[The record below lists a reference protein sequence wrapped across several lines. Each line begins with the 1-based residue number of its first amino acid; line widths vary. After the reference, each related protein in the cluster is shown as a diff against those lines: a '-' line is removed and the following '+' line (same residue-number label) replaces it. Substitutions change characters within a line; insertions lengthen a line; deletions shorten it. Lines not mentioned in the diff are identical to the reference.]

1 MALDSLE
8 RWSMKL
14 LETAIVAGSVL
25 FVLTAR
31 TAAEGQAV
39 LGQGNVSCSSWLEN
53 HTRDDARAAWI
64 LGYITGFNQYGSKPE
79 SDVSEGTTTE
89 KMMVWIDDYCKNH
102 PADNLYRASAAL
114 VDEFRQKP
122 GR

>member
-1 MALDSLE
+1 
-8 RWSMKL
+8 MKL
-14 LETAIVAGSVL
+14 LKTALVAGSLL
-25 FVLTAR
+25 FVLAAPI
-31 TAAEGQAV
+31 AAEGQAV

-53 HTRDDARAAWI
+53 HTSDDARGAWI
-64 LGYITGFNQYGSKPE
+64 LGYITGFNQYGSKSE

-89 KMMVWIDDYCKNH
+89 KMMVWIDNYCRNH
-102 PADNLYRASAAL
+102 PADNLYRASAAF